1 MPFIHVC
8 GFIGFGDLER
18 SGESCF
24 YAGKQKELNAKDTVD
39 YEEVLKYKLGYCQE
53 YFAGEGKAV
62 LDTPE
67 FKEFLAQNESW
78 LMPYAT
84 YCFLRESYG
93 TSDFSQW
100 QGNSYLQ

>member
-1 MPFIHVC
+1 MYV
-8 GFIGFGDLER
+8 DLSALGTLQDPER
-18 SGESCF
+18 AAF

-78 LMPYAT
+78 LMPY
-84 YCFLRESYG
+84 
-93 TSDFSQW
+93 
-100 QGNSYLQ
+100 SYLLLLAGKLWDIGFLSMAR

>member
-1 MPFIHVC
+1 MYV
-8 GFIGFGDLER
+8 DLSALGTLKDPER
-18 SGESCF
+18 AAF

-84 YCFLRESYG
+84 
-93 TSDFSQW
+93 
-100 QGNSYLQ
+100 